1 MPHTARHKATHGR
14 KGHSLKTVIKCD
26 RQRALLPRFADT
38 FLGAWPSP
46 VQLQLSSQFS
56 LSLSLRLSSQS
67 NPVELSS
74 VSFCSS
80 IHISHKSRASP
91 PRLCTCSTL
100 HSLLAL
106 ALRVSRPLLLLH
118 LLVVSVC
125 TGTCVRA
132 ASSSSS
138 SSSTW
143 PAAAS
148 PSRSLGRPVRISH
161 IGFHV
166 CHFCDVVVVVVPAP
180 ATFYA
185 DYTSN
190 PQRVPCLASPRLP
203 CLELPPVLPAKCE
216 VETLHRRRHRHR
228 LIQLPF
234 ALLAFNLEM
243 GEL

>member
-56 LSLSLRLSSQS
+56 LRLSLRLSSQS

-106 ALRVSRPLLLLH
+106 ALTVSPPLPLRLCLH
-118 LLVVSVC
+118 RDMRTS
-125 TGTCVRA
+125 G
-132 ASSSSS
+132 
-138 SSSTW
+138 
-143 PAAAS
+143 
-148 PSRSLGRPVRISH
+148 
-161 IGFHV
+161 
-166 CHFCDVVVVVVPAP
+166 VVVVVIIIDMAGGRF
-180 ATFYA
+180 AQSLTW
-185 DYTSN
+185 
-190 PQRVPCLASPRLP
+190 SPRPHIAYWISCLP
-203 CLELPPVLPAKCE
+203 LL
-216 VETLHRRRHRHR
+216 RRRPGSGNI
-228 LIQLPF
+228 LC
-234 ALLAFNLEM
+234 
-243 GEL
+243 

>member
-26 RQRALLPRFADT
+26 RQRALQPRFVDT

-56 LSLSLRLSSQS
+56 LSLSSQS
-67 NPVELSS
+67 DPVELSS

-106 ALRVSRPLLLLH
+106 ALTVSPPLLLL

-132 ASSSSS
+132 ASSS

-166 CHFCDVVVVVVPAP
+166 CHFCDVVPAP

-203 CLELPPVLPAKCE
+203 CLELPPVPPAKCE
-216 VETLHRRRHRHR
+216 VETLHRRRHR

>member
-1 MPHTARHKATHGR
+1 MPHTARYKATHGR

-26 RQRALLPRFADT
+26 RQRALLRRFADT

-46 VQLQLSSQFS
+46 VQLQLSSQFR
-56 LSLSLRLSSQS
+56 LSLSLRHSSQS

-106 ALRVSRPLLLLH
+106 ALTVSPPLLLLH

-132 ASSSSS
+132 ASSSSSS

-166 CHFCDVVVVVVPAP
+166 CHFCDVVPAT

-216 VETLHRRRHRHR
+216 VETLHRRRHR

>member
-26 RQRALLPRFADT
+26 RQRALQPRFADT

-67 NPVELSS
+67 NPVELRS

-106 ALRVSRPLLLLH
+106 ALTVSPPLPLLLL
-118 LLVVSVC
+118 LLSVC

-132 ASSSSS
+132 ASS

-166 CHFCDVVVVVVPAP
+166 CHFCDVVVPAP

-203 CLELPPVLPAKCE
+203 CLELPPVPPAKCE
-216 VETLHRRRHRHR
+216 LETLHRRRHR

>member
-38 FLGAWPSP
+38 FLGACPSP

-56 LSLSLRLSSQS
+56 LSLSSQS

-106 ALRVSRPLLLLH
+106 ALRVSPPLLLLH

-132 ASSSSS
+132 ASSSSSS

-166 CHFCDVVVVVVPAP
+166 CHFCDVVFVVVPAP

>member
-26 RQRALLPRFADT
+26 RQRALQPRFADT

-56 LSLSLRLSSQS
+56 LSLSSQS

-106 ALRVSRPLLLLH
+106 ALTVSPPLLLL

-132 ASSSSS
+132 ASS

-166 CHFCDVVVVVVPAP
+166 CHFCDVVVPAP

-185 DYTSN
+185 YYTSN

-203 CLELPPVLPAKCE
+203 CLELPPVPPAKCE
-216 VETLHRRRHRHR
+216 VETLHRHR

>member
-46 VQLQLSSQFS
+46 VQLQLSSQFR
-56 LSLSLRLSSQS
+56 LSLSSQS

-106 ALRVSRPLLLLH
+106 ALRVSPPLPLLL

-166 CHFCDVVVVVVPAP
+166 CHFCDVVPAP

-216 VETLHRRRHRHR
+216 VETLHCRRHR

>member
-1 MPHTARHKATHGR
+1 MRQATRIAAPICRYISGC
-14 KGHSLKTVIKCD
+14 VA
-26 RQRALLPRFADT
+26 Q
-38 FLGAWPSP
+38 PSP
-46 VQLQLSSQFS
+46 ATAQSQFR
-56 LSLSLRLSSQS
+56 LSLSLRHSSQS

-106 ALRVSRPLLLLH
+106 ALTVSPPLLLLH

-166 CHFCDVVVVVVPAP
+166 CHFCDVVVVVPAP

-216 VETLHRRRHRHR
+216 VETLHCRRRRRR

>member
-1 MPHTARHKATHGR
+1 MRQATRIAAPICRYISGC
-14 KGHSLKTVIKCD
+14 VA
-26 RQRALLPRFADT
+26 Q
-38 FLGAWPSP
+38 PSP
-46 VQLQLSSQFS
+46 ATAQSQFR
-56 LSLSLRLSSQS
+56 LSLSLRHSSQS

-106 ALRVSRPLLLLH
+106 ALRVSPPLPLLLLF
-118 LLVVSVC
+118 LFVSVC

-143 PAAAS
+143 PAAVS

-166 CHFCDVVVVVVPAP
+166 CHFCDVVPAP

-190 PQRVPCLASPRLP
+190 PQRVPCLAFLASSCPLCCLPSARWRL
-203 CLELPPVLPAKCE
+203 CIAVAIAIASFNCHLRYWHLTWKWENFNC
-216 VETLHRRRHRHR
+216 
-228 LIQLPF
+228 IQG
-234 ALLAFNLEM
+234 AAA
-243 GEL
+243 GDV